1 MAEES
6 RTPYL
11 GSLFG
16 TGGMGILL
24 ALLTA
29 VAAAGRAYPLARL
42 SAVVLILML
51 ALRAW
56 TRIGSARLSAS
67 FELGNRRLFA
77 GESSELGAEIVNRS
91 PLALRL
97 RLELPKPAGIEATR
111 ASCLTAETSLL
122 PFERRRGS
130 WAFTAARRG
139 IHSLGPVRLSAGD
152 PLGLFTRERE
162 LPFPDELVVFPRIL
176 PLALPDLPFREYF
189 GIRAARGIVEDP
201 AWYEGTREYSGN
213 RPARNIHWKASARLA
228 ALQEKIFQPTSHR
241 KVFLLVEGELFER
254 AGDGEG
260 FERALQ
266 IAGSLASLLS
276 ESGAS
281 FALATDRAVRDFPAA
296 LDLGRGPEH
305 LGAVLELLA
314 RCGIERGRDF
324 RSLLAGTVPGNTGFL
339 VLARSPGGGAGAAL
353 AGTAGRRD
361 PVLFLY
367 AEPAGGGEPESTT
380 PADHRAPPA
389 DRAAPAGISLR
400 FTDLLP
406 PEDNES

>member
-1 MAEES
+1 MAEEI
-6 RTPYL
+6 RAPYL

-29 VAAAGRAYPLARL
+29 VAAAGSAYPLARF
-42 SAVVLILML
+42 SAAVLVLML

-67 FELGNRRLFA
+67 FKLGTRRLFA
-77 GESSELGAEIVNRS
+77 GESSELYAEIANRS

-97 RLELPKPAGIEATR
+97 RLEFPRPAGIETIRTSGLA
-111 ASCLTAETSLL
+111 AETTLL

-130 WAFTAARRG
+130 WAFTAVRRG
-139 IHSLGPVRLSAGD
+139 VHGLGPVRLSAGD

-162 LPFPDELVVFPRIL
+162 LSFPDELVVFPRIL

-228 ALQEKIFQPTSHR
+228 SLQEKIFQPTSHR
-241 KVFLLVEGELFER
+241 KVFLLVEGEGFER

-260 FERALQ
+260 FERALE

-281 FALATDRAVRDFPAA
+281 FALAVDRKVKEFPAA

-314 RCGIERGRDF
+314 RCGIEKGRDF
-324 RSLLAGTVPGNTGFL
+324 PSLLAGTVPGNAGFL
-339 VLARSPGGGAGAAL
+339 VLARSPGGGAGTAL
-353 AGTAGRRD
+353 AGTAARRD
-361 PVLFLY
+361 PVLFVY
-367 AEPAGGGEPESTT
+367 AEPADSREPGLRS
-380 PADHRAPPA
+380 
-389 DRAAPAGISLR
+389 PAGIALR
-400 FTDLLP
+400 FADLLP
-406 PEDNES
+406 PEDGAA